1 MSIIPI
7 GNFLKS
13 CNLLGEATVNSKSF
27 REFFFVTTR
36 LQRDPND
43 EIGNPELGAR
53 LARLRKAA
61 GLSQLQL
68 AEKLGVSQPLIS
80 RYEKGDR
87 RMYDDLL
94 IETAKA
100 LGVTPND
107 VLGVTPSKPTSPD
120 LQSVSRRMIKYLKKV
135 ESLPRRAQDK
145 VIATL
150 ELALKG
156 ATN

>member
-1 MSIIPI
+1 M
-7 GNFLKS
+7 
-13 CNLLGEATVNSKSF
+13 
-27 REFFFVTTR
+27 TTR

-43 EIGNPELGAR
+43 DIGNPELGSR
-53 LARLRKAA
+53 LAKLRKAS

-68 AEKLGVSQPLIS
+68 AEKLGVTQPLIS

-87 RMYDDLL
+87 RMYDDLI

-107 VLGVTPSKPTSPD
+107 ILGVGPSKPITTE
-120 LQSVSRRMIKYLKKV
+120 LQAVSRRMIKYLKKV
-135 ESLPRRAQDK
+135 EALPRRAQDK
-145 VIATL
+145 VIATI

>member
-1 MSIIPI
+1 VTSES
-7 GNFLKS
+7 LQ
-13 CNLLGEATVNSKSF
+13 
-27 REFFFVTTR
+27 EFFQVATR

-43 EIGNPELGAR
+43 DIGNPDLGAR
-53 LARLRKAA
+53 LAKLRKAS

-68 AEKLGVSQPLIS
+68 AEKLGVTQPLIS

-87 RMYDDLL
+87 RMYDDLI

-107 VLGVTPSKPTSPD
+107 LLGVAPSKPIAPE

-135 ESLPRRAQDK
+135 EALPRRAQDK
-145 VIATL
+145 VIATI

>member
-1 MSIIPI
+1 VTSES
-7 GNFLKS
+7 LQ
-13 CNLLGEATVNSKSF
+13 
-27 REFFFVTTR
+27 EFFQVATR

-43 EIGNPELGAR
+43 DIGNPDLGAR
-53 LARLRKAA
+53 LAKLRKAS

-68 AEKLGVSQPLIS
+68 AEKLGVTQPLIS

-87 RMYDDLL
+87 RMYDDLI
-94 IETAKA
+94 IETARA

-107 VLGVTPSKPTSPD
+107 LLGVAPSKPIAPE

-135 ESLPRRAQDK
+135 EALPRRAQDK
-145 VIATL
+145 VIATI

>member
-1 MSIIPI
+1 MTSES
-7 GNFLKS
+7 LQ
-13 CNLLGEATVNSKSF
+13 
-27 REFFFVTTR
+27 EFFQVATR

-43 EIGNPELGAR
+43 DIGNPDLGAR
-53 LARLRKAA
+53 LAKLRKAS

-68 AEKLGVSQPLIS
+68 AEKLGVTQPLIS

-87 RMYDDLL
+87 RMYDDLI

-107 VLGVTPSKPTSPD
+107 LLGVAPSKPIAPE

-135 ESLPRRAQDK
+135 EALPRRAQDK
-145 VIATL
+145 VIATI

>member
-1 MSIIPI
+1 MTSES
-7 GNFLKS
+7 LQ
-13 CNLLGEATVNSKSF
+13 
-27 REFFFVTTR
+27 EFFQVATR

-43 EIGNPELGAR
+43 DIGNPDLGAR
-53 LARLRKAA
+53 LAKLRKAS

-68 AEKLGVSQPLIS
+68 AEKLGVTQPLIS

-87 RMYDDLL
+87 RMYDDLI
-94 IETAKA
+94 IETARA

-107 VLGVTPSKPTSPD
+107 LLGVAPSKPIAPE

-135 ESLPRRAQDK
+135 EALPRRAQDK
-145 VIATL
+145 VIATI